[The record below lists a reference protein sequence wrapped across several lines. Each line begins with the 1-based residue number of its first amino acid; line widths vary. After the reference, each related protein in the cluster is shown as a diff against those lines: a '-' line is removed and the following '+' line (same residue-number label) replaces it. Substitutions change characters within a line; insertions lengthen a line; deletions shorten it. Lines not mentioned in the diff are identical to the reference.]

1 MAKREQMISLMRKKI
16 KLSVPKYDRRGHSAT
31 VTEITVDL
39 VHTFSIFEKDERI
52 KF

>member
-1 MAKREQMISLMRKKI
+1 MAKREQMISLMWKKI

-31 VTEITVDL
+31 VTEITDDL
-39 VHTFSIFEKDERI
+39 VHTFSNFEKDEGI